1 MGKFIGSPSRGVL
14 CVRLWKST
22 LWLTMTYALVW
33 LGRMGMSI
41 SIVPTVFCAMVF
53 RKMGLLHW
61 PLDD

>member
-1 MGKFIGSPSRGVL
+1 
-14 CVRLWKST
+14 
-22 LWLTMTYALVW
+22 MTYALVW